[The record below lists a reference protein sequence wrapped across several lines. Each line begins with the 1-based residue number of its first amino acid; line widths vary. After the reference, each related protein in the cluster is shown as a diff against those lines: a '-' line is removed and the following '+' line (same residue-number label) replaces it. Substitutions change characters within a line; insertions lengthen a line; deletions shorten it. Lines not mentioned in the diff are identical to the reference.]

1 MSCFEQLGK
10 FGRAAREKMGRV
22 WWQFIGVETTCFL
35 PVRAVHVFQVGR
47 QTASWRCG
55 LCRGLARN
63 EFARQFI
70 YPPTQR

>member
-35 PVRAVHVFQVGR
+35 PVRPVHVFSGWEANSIVEVWPLSGPGQ
-47 QTASWRCG
+47 
-55 LCRGLARN
+55 
-63 EFARQFI
+63 E
-70 YPPTQR
+70 